1 MGQVQ
6 WRRTAGFRVVMHW
19 PQDGPV
25 PPAPQ
30 NLRAR
35 AAGIA
40 GVMLLL
46 IGAVAVGI
54 AVIAQQHAP
63 QPSATAA
70 GTLGAGYGRLTLR
83 RSLPVSVSIPAIGV
97 SSRLL
102 RLGLRADGTIAV
114 PVLPGQAGRAAWYDD
129 SVAPGQAGAAV
140 IEGHLDSYQGPAVF
154 FRLGALRPGDGID
167 VRLADGVTAVFSVTG
182 VRQYLKSRFPAQFIY
197 TAPGFAALRLITC
210 GGTFDYATGH
220 YRSST
225 VVFAAL
231 TSARRP
237 GQHPR
242 HHRQR
247 RHRGR

>member
-1 MGQVQ
+1 VGQVQ

-25 PPAPQ
+25 PPPPQ

-40 GVMLLL
+40 GVVLLL

-63 QPSATAA
+63 QPSASAA
-70 GTLGAGYGRLTLR
+70 GTLGMGYGRLTLR
-83 RSLPVSVSIPAIGV
+83 RSVPVSVSIPAIGV

-102 RLGLRADGTIAV
+102 RLGLRADGTVAV
-114 PVLPGQAGRAAWYDD
+114 PVLPGQAGRAAWFDG
-129 SVAPGQAGAAV
+129 SVTPGQAGAAV
-140 IEGHLDSYQGPAVF
+140 IEGHLDSYRGPAVF
-154 FRLGALRPGDGID
+154 FRLGALRPGDGIE

-182 VRQYLKSRFPAQFIY
+182 VRQYLKSRFPAQVIY

-210 GGTFDYATGH
+210 GGSFDDATGH

-231 TSARRP
+231 TSARRTGHHP
-237 GQHPR
+237 RQPRHPR
-242 HHRQR
+242 HRDR
-247 RHRGR
+247 